1 MYKVCLEI
9 QTDWTVGRRRRSRR
23 VNIKAELAS
32 KQFVK
37 QKATMKHKKKK
48 LSGQFRKLVWFH
60 KVPDRGEIR
69 LASSKWW
76 CCAAVAVAAAA
87 FLIELPENVE
97 ARVQNGN
104 VLSPQL
110 LNNCGF
116 FFSLLSVR
124 NGIKSRS
131 CSRCIDLYKVLIKC
145 QAKWAKGNTR
155 VAPKFD
161 EGAANQR
168 SELTKRWSNMK
179 CNQKYSIIFFSCCS
193 LTLANMLL
201 TLSISVQ
208 QVGASQHLGTSIG
221 STFWLILFE
230 QKVPVRLTFAVI
242 SINQAKMPYLSANGT
257 GHLSDSDWLAEAEKL
272 WLRPVR
278 RWSWLTSC
286 CSFLP
291 LCLSDCLSLFA
302 GFLELVSSLINL
314 NALRET
320 EQCTV

>member
-1 MYKVCLEI
+1 MPSEMGK
-9 QTDWTVGRRRRSRR
+9 
-23 VNIKAELAS
+23 
-32 KQFVK
+32 
-37 QKATMKHKKKK
+37 
-48 LSGQFRKLVWFH
+48 GQHESF
-60 KVPDRGEIR
+60 
-69 LASSKWW
+69 
-76 CCAAVAVAAAA
+76 
-87 FLIELPENVE
+87 
-97 ARVQNGN
+97 
-104 VLSPQL
+104 
-110 LNNCGF
+110 
-116 FFSLLSVR
+116 
-124 NGIKSRS
+124 
-131 CSRCIDLYKVLIKC
+131 
-145 QAKWAKGNTR
+145 
-155 VAPKFD
+155 

-179 CNQKYSIIFFSCCS
+179 CNQKYSITIFSCCS

-257 GHLSDSDWLAEAEKL
+257 GHLSDWLAEAEKL

-291 LCLSDCLSLFA
+291 LCLSVCPTVCLFA
-302 GFLELVSSLINL
+302 VRVSLSSFLLW
-314 NALRET
+314 
-320 EQCTV
+320 